1 MTITTNT
8 KEVANAATYQVA
20 PVSYIVDTNAALAA
34 VARLANATWVAADTE
49 TVARHEDGTLRDLS
63 VDGPGALRVLSLAG
77 RFDTPD
83 GVLIESYVFDFGT
96 HVPVDPTT
104 AAQYNVS
111 ATEAFIDRTAFAHA
125 IKDCTWY
132 FWNAD
137 FDERVL
143 QEAGISPRFYED
155 LMLYQASLA
164 LGSSGVSF
172 YDSLAQV
179 ANWYLGVDIEGK
191 GTVQLSY
198 TADQPLDVDQV
209 RYAGDD
215 VIATCELVKVLSDKV
230 AESNLRDTV
239 NLEVGARP
247 FRSLMERSGIPFDV
261 TGWRAVL
268 AKVESELERIEG
280 RLAELTGGGQAN
292 LFDAVERPTWNPS
305 SPEDVKKAL
314 NTYAPDAVRA
324 HLGGRLFEKFDS
336 IDNAALQMLDCDIA
350 RALLEHREQAKLLST
365 YGEKF
370 ITNVRDDGR
379 VHARYLQNIVSTGRL
394 SSSKPNMQNNAPQMK
409 PYYAPVNRPTRLADG
424 TWDVKAGQRVFVLG
438 DLGQAELRYAAQV
451 SGDPA
456 LIDAFIRGDDMHVV
470 TASRMF
476 KVDMAALKESDPK
489 EYKTYRQ
496 RGKTMNFAVIYGL
509 GPRALGQ
516 TLTLAGVPTTPD
528 EAAEL
533 LRLYLEAFPEVAK
546 WLAGRDATIKALTD
560 QPPRCDFDRTLRLHR
575 LLPKVTAAKKALKA
589 ELDRAPSMDEI
600 VERVTPRAELADEM
614 TRRLGHVP
622 SSEELETEWAR
633 RIEVATWALRFR
645 APVVVAENGEP
656 LAFESRT
663 SVGRRRIFNVSTEAW
678 IASMLLSVAT
688 ARRGEYVAIR
698 QAFEAQSEVA
708 LSKPDGKTLTRD
720 QLKKKFEDKDL
731 KMSLLNFILRHLGA
745 RADQLCYAAVAD
757 CIGGL
762 GNAYRNAP
770 IQGGVADAVL
780 MAYQLLYE
788 RLARFQSAVPVQSVH
803 DSIVLEVNVEEAVE
817 IAEILKATM
826 EEGLK
831 HFCPDVPAKADVDIA
846 TSLDADK
853 DGIDV
858 DVLLAAFK

>member
-1 MTITTNT
+1 MTTTTNP
-8 KEVANAATYQVA
+8 NLQAAPTPVVA
-20 PVSYIVDTNAALAA
+20 PVTYVVDTATALTA
-34 VARLANATWVAADTE
+34 VERLRSATWVAADTE
-49 TVARHEDGTLRDLS
+49 TVARRADGTLRDLN

-77 RFDTPD
+77 RFDTAD
-83 GVLIESYVFDFGT
+83 GVVVESYVFDFGD
-96 HVPVDPTT
+96 HVVVAPET
-104 AAQYNVS
+104 ASAYGVS
-111 ATEAFIDRTAFAHA
+111 STSAFIDRPAFAEA

-179 ANWYLGVDIEGK
+179 ANWYLGVDIDGK

-198 TADQPLDVDQV
+198 TADLPLDIDQV
-209 RYAGDD
+209 RYAADD

-230 AESNLRDTV
+230 EAAQLTDTV

-261 TGWRAVL
+261 TGWRTVL
-268 AKVESELERIEG
+268 AKVESEVERIEA
-280 RLAELTGGGQAN
+280 RLAELTGGGQAS
-292 LFDAVERPTWNPS
+292 LFDAIERPTWNPS
-305 SPEDVKKAL
+305 SPEDVKKVL
-314 NTYAPDAVRA
+314 NTYAADAVKK

-350 RALLEHREQAKLLST
+350 RSLLEHREQAKLLST

-370 ITNVRDDGR
+370 ITNVRSDGR
-379 VHARYLQNIVSTGRL
+379 VHARYLQNVVSTGRL

-409 PYYAPVNRPTRLADG
+409 PFYTPVNRPTKADDG
-424 TWDVKAGQRVFVLG
+424 TWNIAAGQRVFVLG

-456 LIDAFIRGDDMHVV
+456 LIEAFIRGDDMHVV

-476 KVDMAALKESDPK
+476 HVDMVALKETDPK

-516 TLTLAGVPTTPD
+516 TLTLAGIPTTPD
-528 EAAEL
+528 EAGEL

-546 WLAGRDATIKALTD
+546 WLAGRDATIKAMTT

-575 LLPKVTAAKKALKA
+575 LLPKVNAAKNALKA
-589 ELDRAPSMDEI
+589 ELNRAPSLDEI
-600 VERVTPRAELADEM
+600 VDRVTPKSDLEAEM
-614 TRRLGHVP
+614 QKRLGHQP
-622 SSEELETEWAR
+622 TPDELDTEWNR
-633 RIEVATWALRFR
+633 RIAVADWALRFR

-663 SVGRRRIFNVSTEAW
+663 TVGRRRIFNVSAEAW
-678 IASMLLSVAT
+678 ISSILLSVAT

-698 QAFEAQSEVA
+698 QAFEAQTDVA
-708 LSKPDGKTLTRD
+708 LSKPDGKTLTRE
-720 QLKKKFEDKDL
+720 QLKKKFEDKEFKL
-731 KMSLLNFILRHLGA
+731 SFLSFILRSLGG

-780 MAYQLLYE
+780 MAYQMLYE
-788 RLARFQSAVPVQSVH
+788 RLARFTNAVPVQSVH
-803 DSIVLEVNVEEAVE
+803 DSIVLEVNVEEAEE
-817 IAEILKATM
+817 IAQILKDTM

-846 TSLDADK
+846 TSLDSDK
-853 DGIDV
+853 DGIDAV
-858 DVLLAAFK
+858 ELRAAFAQ